1 MTKERYLHFTLGP
14 VQSFV
19 GQARRTRDYWAGS
32 FILAYLTGHA
42 MAAVLEKG
50 KIIYPSVM
58 GEGGTDKDPLLA
70 AIMEVKEK
78 GRCQAGP
85 RIATLPN
92 RFMAQVP
99 GDFEPVLCT
108 AAVKGAWRRIAA
120 VVWDRFVAPVEGL
133 GHGVK
138 EIWDRQVENFWDI
151 SWVLADT
158 DKEVDI
164 LDRRKNWRSH
174 VPTVEPGDKCTLLG
188 NYQELSG
195 FVRVRPK
202 ERERQDE
209 FWQCLRGLRDRLAWY
224 ELRPDE
230 RLCAISLIKRLFPR
244 VSVEAIGWPVEESF
258 PSTTMMAAVHWME
271 KIATTETELAI
282 TFAQEALRIPDVR
295 RQSYRQI
302 PSLARIARDTPQ
314 LADFLSL
321 EANCFYPSVLEN
333 DNIWP
338 SNTREIRE
346 KLSKMLGDFS
356 HTPSPFYALLLM
368 DGDQMGK
375 LLRDNIDR
383 RDEISAALNQF
394 AHRVDALVQE
404 ADGVT
409 IYAGGDDV
417 FALAPLEGALSLAA
431 VLHEAYIESF
441 QNRAGIPATIS
452 GALIFA
458 HFNAPLRR
466 LFQEAHRLLDEVA
479 KGQKG
484 RDSLVVTVWKTG
496 GPVLTW
502 AAPWGVLREKSG
514 TKTIIEE
521 LREDLSDPEKGKG
534 YSSSF
539 FYNMRHRFSVLE
551 KEHGLDT
558 KGVDPVKLL
567 TAEYLKSREREVT
580 VEVAEERIKKLLR
593 ACYPARR
600 AEDGEIKKEKRLQVD
615 GALLARFLA
624 ANWEEV

>member
-99 GDFEPVLCT
+99 GDFQPADCA
-108 AAVKGAWRRIAA
+108 AAVKEAWGRIAA
-120 VVWDRFVAPVEGL
+120 AVWDGFIAPVEGL
-133 GHGVK
+133 GQGVR
-138 EIWDRQVENFWDI
+138 EIWDRQVKNFWDI

-302 PSLARIARDTPQ
+302 ICPDLRHILHFYLEERWQRTIRLIEALGGKICYFRTRGRFVTGLGRDNPVENGFAWHYNLGVPYLPGSSVKGLVKAWADALADDGEVNREEVERICGSARDEKGVGSLIFFPALPQ
-314 LADFLSL
+314 EQVIL
-321 EANCFYPSVLEN
+321 EADVMTPHYSPYYQG
-333 DNIWP
+333 D
-338 SNTREIRE
+338 REPA
-346 KLSKMLGDFS
+346 DW
-356 HTPSPFYALLLM
+356 HSPVPIPFLTV
-368 DGDQMGK
+368 
-375 LLRDNIDR
+375 
-383 RDEISAALNQF
+383 AAEQ
-394 AHRVDALVQE
+394 
-404 ADGVT
+404 
-409 IYAGGDDV
+409 V
-417 FALAPLEGALSLAA
+417 FGFPLAPRRPANKRDLERA
-431 VLHEAYIESF
+431 VQHHL
-441 QNRAGIPATIS
+441 IPR
-452 GALIFA
+452 G
-458 HFNAPLRR
+458 N
-466 LFQEAHRLLDEVA
+466 
-479 KGQKG
+479 
-484 RDSLVVTVWKTG
+484 
-496 GPVLTW
+496 
-502 AAPWGVLREKSG
+502 
-514 TKTIIEE
+514 
-521 LREDLSDPEKGKG
+521 
-534 YSSSF
+534 
-539 FYNMRHRFSVLE
+539 
-551 KEHGLDT
+551 
-558 KGVDPVKLL
+558 
-567 TAEYLKSREREVT
+567 
-580 VEVAEERIKKLLR
+580 
-593 ACYPARR
+593 
-600 AEDGEIKKEKRLQVD
+600 
-615 GALLARFLA
+615 
-624 ANWEEV
+624 